1 MTELFFDSEPL
12 LGWRAWTVV
21 ETAAGP
27 ELRSLVYAHVWPA
40 GEPMRQVCEPGGC
53 LAARWPNQPHA
64 CGIHAFKERED
75 AELYP
80 RTWEARRSGGARSVD
95 VYAIGRVSLWGR
107 VVEHERGYRAA
118 LAYPFD
124 LFLPAPHRMLAI
136 PLAARYGVEVMVA
149 ESRLRAA

>member
-124 LFLPAPHRMLAI
+124 LLLPAAHRMLAI